1 MTSLDSLAAAEWEV
15 RPAIRT
21 SGVNFVDV
29 YHREGKYKAPLPF
42 IPRQE
47 GAGHVEALGES
58 VSGFSIGD
66 PVGWFGLLGSYAE
79 KAVVPAHRLLKVPT
93 GMPLDISVALMAQ
106 GLKSYALSHPCSR
119 RGSGFAT
126 NSNGQEC
133 RREGHR
139 NSLHCAKGGTRSG
152 CRQRRS
158 HFVHQD
164 RLLQPGDKYLRIAKG
179 LTLSTTEL
187 AKQRLSSP

>member
-106 GLKSYALSHPCSR
+106 GLKSYALSHLTFALRPGHTCIIHDPAGEVGSLLTQMAKNAGARVIATVYTAQKAELARDAGREEVILYTKTDFYNQVINIYESR
-119 RGSGFAT
+119 RG
-126 NSNGQEC
+126 
-133 RREGHR
+133 
-139 NSLHCAKGGTRSG
+139 
-152 CRQRRS
+152 
-158 HFVHQD
+158 
-164 RLLQPGDKYLRIAKG
+164 
-179 LTLSTTEL
+179 
-187 AKQRLSSP
+187 